1 MGAFHVWS
9 IAASPPE
16 EFAWLNCSIAFALGY
31 SGRSQPG
38 ARNWLHTSQRSRGA
52 CHRSL
57 CWLVRSRVMFTPEDR
72 DRLRDAVV
80 AAARADGR
88 ISGAALTGSAAA
100 GATDRWSDIDLALGV
115 DNAVDLG
122 LVVADWTDR
131 MYRSHGAVHHL
142 DVVHEGILYRVF
154 LLASTLQVDLAFWP
168 AAEFGATGPTFRLL
182 FGTASE
188 RPLRPAPTAA
198 ELIGLGWLYALHVR
212 SSIAR
217 GRPWQA
223 EYMLS
228 AARDQVLALACLRH
242 GVSAIEGRGID
253 SLPLEAT
260 TAIAGALVRS
270 LDAAELGRAF
280 GVVSDAL
287 IAETERVDASL
298 ANRLAAP
305 LRELVDSIRS

>member
-1 MGAFHVWS
+1 
-9 IAASPPE
+9 
-16 EFAWLNCSIAFALGY
+16 
-31 SGRSQPG
+31 
-38 ARNWLHTSQRSRGA
+38 
-52 CHRSL
+52 
-57 CWLVRSRVMFTPEDR
+57 MFTPEDR
-72 DRLRDAVV
+72 DELRDALV

-88 ISGAALTGSAAA
+88 ISGAALTGSAAG
-100 GATDRWSDIDLALGV
+100 GATDRWSDIDLALCV
-115 DNAVDLG
+115 TDEADHDQ
-122 LVVADWTDR
+122 VVADWSDR
-131 MYRSHGAVHHL
+131 MYRAHEAVHHV

-182 FGTASE
+182 FGTAIE
-188 RPLRPAPTAA
+188 RPPRPAPIAV
-198 ELIGLGWLYALHVR
+198 ELIGMGWLYALHVR

-242 GVSAIEGRGID
+242 GVPTVEGRGID
-253 SLPLEAT
+253 SLPPEAT
-260 TAIAGALVRS
+260 AAITGALVHS
-270 LDAAELGRAF
+270 LDDAELARAF
-280 GVVSDAL
+280 GVVSEAL

-305 LRELVDSIRS
+305 LRELVDSVRS